1 MYVTF
6 SNVVYAYSFIIGNSQ
21 EEYFMKK
28 IISAVLTLAML
39 ITMFVVPVTGTSA
52 KTTKKVPTTYIAT
65 NRSYAV
71 SNGSVFSFDK
81 GKLQYRTKQGKT
93 KTLAKFSDPYYTCK
107 YYVRSNVVYYCLN
120 NQKTNCLMQVG
131 LNGKNKKKLY
141 SNKISNV
148 MLIGGYGSD
157 IIFQCGDRICKYK
170 DGKVKTLVEIK
181 DGEILLLLA
190 QIFNGKIYYNNKSY
204 DLATGKTKTFKAE
217 YTYSTKNYL
226 YYLTNKM
233 DIKRLDKS
241 GKINTVATKITDL
254 NYVDGDTVCYSKKN
268 SNNKEVFYKR
278 TGVKS
283 KAVQLCTW
291 NDIYNKIKDKEGLK
305 LNSIHAVTM
314 EIAGGKV
321 YLSPLIM
328 GGMEYDEKTDTFS
341 DLITRQALLTVP
353 AKGGTPKMF
362 YECKGY
368 DGIKIMTINNKLQY
382 KVLKNLY
389 DPKNAITS
397 MM

>member
-1 MYVTF
+1 
-6 SNVVYAYSFIIGNSQ
+6 
-21 EEYFMKK
+21 MKRLM
-28 IISAVLTLAML
+28 SAVLTFAML
-39 ITMFVVPVTGTSA
+39 ITMFVIPVTGTSA

-71 SNGSVFSFDK
+71 KNGSVFSFDK

-93 KTLAKFSDPYYTCK
+93 KTLAKFSDFYTCK
-107 YYVRSNVVYYCLN
+107 YYVRSNTVYYNIN
-120 NQKTNCLMQVG
+120 NQKSNCLMQVG

-141 SNKISNV
+141 SSKTSIVS
-148 MLIGGYGSD
+148 LIGGYGSSV
-157 IIFQCGDRICKYK
+157 IFQCGEKICSYK
-170 DGKVKTLVEIK
+170 DGKVKTLVKSK

-190 QIFNGKIYYNNKSY
+190 QIFNGKIYYDNKSY
-204 DLATGKTKTFKAE
+204 DLATGKSKTFKADAS
-217 YTYSTKNYL
+217 YATKNYL
-226 YYLTNKM
+226 YFVNSRM
-233 DIKRLDKS
+233 DLKRLDKS
-241 GKINTVATKITDL
+241 GKIKTVATKITDL
-254 NYVDGDTVCYSKKN
+254 NYADGDTVCYSKKN
-268 SNNKEVFYKR
+268 SKNKEVFYKR

-291 NDIYNKIKDKEGLK
+291 DDIYSKINDKEGLK
-305 LNSIHAVTM
+305 SSSIHTVTI

-368 DGIKIMTINNKLQY
+368 DGIKVMTINNKLQY

-389 DPKNAITS
+389 DPQNAITS